1 MSAADPLR
9 RTAILL
15 AGWSRRDREWALTRL
30 PSSRRLTLRRL
41 IDEVQA
47 LRLPG
52 NLLHD
57 APESANAA
65 AVADHAEAAGDLAP
79 LAPLLRSLPAPWAIR
94 VLQAWSATPANV
106 AALFAADPRLADLQR
121 QLDAAPTLPPL
132 LARTLREASL
142 RQSSLQADASG
153 VSRRG

>member
-1 MSAADPLR
+1 MSTSDPLR
-9 RTAILL
+9 RTALLL

-52 NLLHD
+52 NLLLD

-65 AVADHAEAAGDLAP
+65 AITVPAEATGELAP
-79 LAPLLRSLPAPWAIR
+79 LAPLLRSLPTPWAIR
-94 VLQAWSATPANV
+94 VLQAWSATSANV
-106 AALFAADPRLADLQR
+106 AALFAADSRLADLQR
-121 QLDAAPTLPPL
+121 QLDAAPVLPPL

-142 RQSSLQADASG
+142 SQASLQADASG